1 MGNAV
6 EDPGAKPSVG
16 KKRQGERPAS
26 VGNMDASFSGSLS
39 SLINGG
45 HVDALEAEFLVVP
58 TSEGESSSEGLTSTT
73 HHAWWIPN
81 GAF

>member
-26 VGNMDASFSGSLS
+26 VGTMDASFSGSLS

-45 HVDALEAEFLVVP
+45 HVDALE
-58 TSEGESSSEGLTSTT
+58 G
-73 HHAWWIPN
+73 
-81 GAF
+81 